1 MQEKDK
7 QIWLEAW
14 KAKLEKWE
22 ENLDIKS
29 VELKFKFKMINKI
42 ILKLEEQSQLCKE
55 IE

>member
-22 ENLDIKS
+22 ENLNIKGK
-29 VELKFKFKMINKI
+29 ELKFKIMMTEKI
-42 ILKLEEQSQLCKE
+42 ILKIKEQSQLCKE